1 MLVVVGEGIIIGV
14 EKETIMG
21 GKVMDLMVMHDIIAT
36 VTNETAAIS
45 ALKVEI
51 RKTTMT
57 ITSEILEIEHHP
69 IKSRELRRHLGDKVP
84 MRLVE

>member
-1 MLVVVGEGIIIGV
+1 MRVVVGEGIIIGV
-14 EKETIMG
+14 EKETIMRD
-21 GKVMDLMVMHDIIAT
+21 KVKDLMAMHDIIAT

-45 ALKVEI
+45 AVKVET
-51 RKTTMT
+51 RKTIMT
-57 ITSEILEIEHHP
+57 ITSEMVEIEHHP